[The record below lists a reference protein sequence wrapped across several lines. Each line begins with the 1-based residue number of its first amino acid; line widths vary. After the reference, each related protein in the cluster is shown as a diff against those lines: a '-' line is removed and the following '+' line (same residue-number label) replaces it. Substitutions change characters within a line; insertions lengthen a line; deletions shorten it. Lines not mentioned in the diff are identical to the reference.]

1 VLQGTSGAG
10 PAPAGEGPTRAA
22 WLYGLASGALA
33 VAVAFLRTMPEGPL
47 RDVHSG
53 RIGDYVAW
61 TAVGAAAVAAVFALT
76 LV

>member
-1 VLQGTSGAG
+1 VRAQ
-10 PAPAGEGPTRAA
+10 APAGEAPTTAA

-33 VAVAFLRTMPEGPL
+33 VAVALLRTMPEGPL
-47 RDVHSG
+47 RALHSG

-61 TAVGAAAVAAVFALT
+61 TAVGAAAIATVFAVT